1 MKKHTKKLT
10 LKDVAQLLNVSTATI
25 SNAFN
30 RPDQLSVT
38 LRENILEAC
47 ERVGY
52 FGPNAAAR
60 SLRTGRT
67 GIVGIVLSDDLS
79 YSLTD
84 PVANQFLKGMA
95 DIFQDYDYNMLLLSA
110 SDKGQQDAQS
120 RMQSSMVDGFVVYG
134 HKPQQC
140 SNAPWLMPN
149 RNIITV
155 DSFISGTTSVNVENH
170 KGAYEIACHAL
181 AHQPQSIAILGL
193 SLLDTDRVCR
203 IREGELFDASAS
215 ISIQR
220 LHGYFQALEEY
231 DRHLPPE
238 CIWNIPENTHEMAYQ
253 AAREA
258 LTMADRPQ
266 LLLCMS
272 DRIAIAAVQAALK
285 MGLRVPEDLLVVG
298 FDGIAESENFHPSI
312 TTVHQQMVEKGRIAA
327 QVFLGLHEAKDV
339 VLETE
344 LIIRQSCPAVT
355 SQSVFTKSDLPV
367 SSC

>member
-1 MKKHTKKLT
+1 MKKGTKKLT
-10 LKDVAQLLNVSTATI
+10 LKDVAERLEVSTATI

-30 RPDQLSVT
+30 RPDQLSAS
-38 LRENILEAC
+38 LRDNILSEC
-47 ERVGY
+47 EKMGY

-95 DIFQDYDYNMLLLSA
+95 EVFDSNAYNMLLLS
-110 SDKGQQDAQS
+110 SDEVEQDAQS
-120 RMQSSMVDGFVVYG
+120 RMQSSMVDGFIVYG

-140 SNAPWLMPN
+140 QNAPWLMPHK
-149 RNIITV
+149 NIITV

-170 KGAYEIACHAL
+170 RGAYIIASHAL
-181 AHQPQSIAILGL
+181 AHKPKAVAILGL
-193 SLLDTDRVCR
+193 SLIDTDRVCR
-203 IREGELFDASAS
+203 IREDEMFDRAAS

-220 LHGYFQALEEY
+220 LHGYFEALKE
-231 DRHLPPE
+231 HNLSVPSE
-238 CIWNIPENTHEMAYQ
+238 CIWNIPDNNHRLAYQ

-258 LTMADRPQ
+258 LTMASRPQ

-272 DRIAIAAVQAALK
+272 DCIAIAAVQAALQ
-285 MGLRVPEDLLVVG
+285 MGLRVPEDLQVVG

-312 TTVHQQMVEKGRIAA
+312 TTMHQQTVEKGRVAA
-327 QVFLGLHEAKDV
+327 EMFLGLREAKDIL
-339 VLETE
+339 LETE
-344 LIIRQSCPAVT
+344 LVVRESCP
-355 SQSVFTKSDLPV
+355 SV
-367 SSC
+367 

>member
-10 LKDVAQLLNVSTATI
+10 LKDVAERLKVSTATI

-30 RPDQLSVT
+30 RPDQLST
-38 LRENILEAC
+38 KLRESILDAC
-47 ERVGY
+47 EQMGY

-95 DIFQDYDYNMLLLSA
+95 DVFQDNDYNMLLLSA
-110 SDKGQQDAQS
+110 SEPEEQDAQS

-134 HKPQQC
+134 HKPQKC
-140 SNAPWLMPN
+140 NNAPWLMPN
-149 RNIITV
+149 KNIITV
-155 DSFISGTTSVNVENH
+155 DSFIPGTTSVNIENH
-170 KGAYEIACHAL
+170 KGAYQIACHAL
-181 AHQPQSIAILGL
+181 AHKPKSIAILGL
-193 SLLDTDRVCR
+193 CLLDTNRVCR
-203 IREGELFDASAS
+203 IRDDELFDGSAS

-220 LHGYFQALEEY
+220 LHGYFEALEEHN
-231 DRHLPPE
+231 RTVPSE
-238 CIWNIPENTHEMAYQ
+238 RIWNIPENTHKMAYQ

-258 LTMADRPQ
+258 LTMVDRPD

-272 DRIAIAAVQAALK
+272 DRIAIAAVQAALH

-298 FDGIAESENFHPSI
+298 FDGIAESENLHPSI
-312 TTVHQQMVEKGRIAA
+312 TTIHQQTIEKGRVAA
-327 QVFLGLHEAKDV
+327 EIFLGLREAKDV

-344 LIIRQSCPAVT
+344 LMVRESCPALPN
-355 SQSVFTKSDLPV
+355 QSLSA
-367 SSC
+367 